1 MINPLAQID
10 NTYNN
15 YNFKQISGNFGLDYT
30 LLKILLSL
38 VIWDSSPPIVNQN
51 LLLKLLTMVEERCL
65 ISPEVLSQNA
75 INDIITLSIS
85 LQRTTKPYPMIIK
98 LLLWLE
104 IPSIKNTAMG

>member
-38 VIWDSSPPIVNQN
+38 VIWDSNRQ
-51 LLLKLLTMVEERCL
+51 
-65 ISPEVLSQNA
+65 
-75 INDIITLSIS
+75 
-85 LQRTTKPYPMIIK
+85 
-98 LLLWLE
+98 
-104 IPSIKNTAMG
+104 

>member
-1 MINPLAQID
+1 MRHPFFLLDADGNATVFSGGTLGNEMINPLAQID

-51 LLLKLLTMVEERCL
+51 LLLKLTMVEKVFNQPRSSVSKC
-65 ISPEVLSQNA
+65 
-75 INDIITLSIS
+75 D
-85 LQRTTKPYPMIIK
+85 K
-98 LLLWLE
+98 
-104 IPSIKNTAMG
+104 